1 MLIRNKE
8 NMYQTHKVYIQED
21 MVFSNLI
28 IENPS
33 LLFVMEFFE
42 IDDVITDDTIAQVCQ
57 KHHVNLAVF
66 LIFANLYN
74 GFIPHTRDINSET
87 IDVKTIIRFLKNTHQ
102 FYINDK
108 YPEIQRFI
116 KQLYEKQNKAEIERI
131 EFFFNDYFNEV
142 LEHLNYE
149 DEIAF
154 PYFCT
159 LLSDELNTS
168 EVSFSVNE
176 YRLHHTDI
184 ETKLSDLKNLLIK
197 HISLK
202 GNFSLKRKIIKSLF
216 ELENDL
222 IIHSM
227 IEELILLPLVD
238 ELEKKKVIG

>member
-1 MLIRNKE
+1 
-8 NMYQTHKVYIQED
+8 MYQTHKVYIHED

-33 LLFVMEFFE
+33 LLFVMEFFG
-42 IDDVITDDTIAQVCQ
+42 IDDVITDDTITQVCQ
-57 KHHVNLAVF
+57 KHHVNLSVF
-66 LIFANLYN
+66 LLFANLYN
-74 GFIPHTRDINSET
+74 GFNPHRKDINSEN

-116 KQLYEKQNKAEIERI
+116 KQLYEKQKKDEIERI

-159 LLSDELNTS
+159 LLSDELNTL

-202 GNFSLKRKIIKSLF
+202 GDFSLKRKIIKSLF

-238 ELEKKKVIG
+238 ELEKNKAIG